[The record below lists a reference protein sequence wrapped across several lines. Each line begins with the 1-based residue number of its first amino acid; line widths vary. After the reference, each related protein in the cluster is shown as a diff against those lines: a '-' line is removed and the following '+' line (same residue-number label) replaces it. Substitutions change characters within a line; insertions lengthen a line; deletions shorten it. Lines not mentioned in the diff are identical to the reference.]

1 VTISA
6 TRVKELNINT
16 IIRRALNLAGLAN
29 PQQSTSDPTFA
40 PQREMALD
48 FLETICK
55 ETQNVAVIERHVVLQ
70 SAVVTAASDTVTL
83 ATSAMSMLGKAMFNE
98 TGETEQTP
106 VVFIDLDA
114 YHGIPDKTLEGTP
127 AMAYFDRSA
136 APIIKLWPVPDTS
149 GTLVVQS
156 HILAADVSNSSEH
169 LDFERHWTGYFMWQ
183 LAYYLSTASTMPMAG
198 RMQLAAEAEKRL
210 KSATAYSRPLLP
222 TQIRFAHKTGW
233 T

>member
-1 VTISA
+1 MTISA
-6 TRVKELNINT
+6 TRTRELDINT

-55 ETQNVAVIERHVVLQ
+55 ETQNVAVIERHTVLQ
-70 SAVVTAASDTVTL
+70 SAPVLAASDTVTL
-83 ATSAMSMLGKAMFNE
+83 ATSAMSMLGKAMFNA
-98 TGETEQTP
+98 TGDTEQSP

-114 YHGIPDKTLEGTP
+114 YHGIPDKTTTGTP
-127 AMAYFDRSA
+127 SMAYFDRSA
-136 APIIKLWPVPDTS
+136 APIIKLWPVPDEN

-156 HILAADVSNSSEH
+156 HILAADAKSASDT
-169 LDFERHWTGYFMWQ
+169 LDFERHWTGFFMWQ
-183 LAYYLSTASTMPMAG
+183 LAYYLSTAGTMPMAG
-198 RMQLAAEAEKRL
+198 RMQLASEAKDRL
-210 KSATAYSRPLLP
+210 EAAAAYSRPLLP
-222 TQIRFAHKTGW
+222 TQIHMAHKTGW